1 MILRV
6 GGFFAFSGTV
16 YIATLTKWINLCKR
30 DKALAH
36 FERGYRSGYDGQK
49 RKNEESFN
57 HFKCI
62 TRYYIYTDIQWKGV
76 GCVLSDDKLVEQ
88 ILLGNE
94 NAAEELIKRYYTSI
108 LRYCRWHCS
117 NLEKAEDLTQ
127 ETFLKLFKNLSG
139 YKGKKKFK
147 AYLYTIANHLCI
159 DESRKVEFYPLEDE
173 ENIVHEY
180 NDIVRLED
188 RAEISYF
195 LKFLSSEQREAVILR
210 FGEQLSFGEI
220 AKVMGCNMRTAQSRV
235 RNALKIMRKEQENER

>member
-1 MILRV
+1 M
-6 GGFFAFSGTV
+6 
-16 YIATLTKWINLCKR
+16 
-30 DKALAH
+30 
-36 FERGYRSGYDGQK
+36 
-49 RKNEESFN
+49 
-57 HFKCI
+57 
-62 TRYYIYTDIQWKGV
+62 
-76 GCVLSDDKLVEQ
+76 LSDDELVEQ
-88 ILLGNE
+88 ILLENE

-127 ETFLKLFKNLSG
+127 E
-139 YKGKKKFK
+139 KFK

-195 LKFLSSEQREAVILR
+195 LDFLSSEQREAVILR

>member
-1 MILRV
+1 M
-6 GGFFAFSGTV
+6 
-16 YIATLTKWINLCKR
+16 
-30 DKALAH
+30 
-36 FERGYRSGYDGQK
+36 
-49 RKNEESFN
+49 
-57 HFKCI
+57 
-62 TRYYIYTDIQWKGV
+62 
-76 GCVLSDDKLVEQ
+76 LSDDELVEQ

-127 ETFLKLFKNLSG
+127 ETFLKLFKNLFR

-147 AYLYTIANHLCI
+147 AYLYTIANHLCV
-159 DESRKVEFYPLEDE
+159 DESRKVEFSPLEDE

-195 LKFLSSEQREAVILR
+195 LNFLSSEQREAVILR

-220 AKVMGCNMRTAQSRV
+220 GIKIVCSKSALFQRRLLIVIFVAAPLSRELRSSEYSRNIVSLSSRLATA
-235 RNALKIMRKEQENER
+235 

>member
-1 MILRV
+1 M
-6 GGFFAFSGTV
+6 
-16 YIATLTKWINLCKR
+16 
-30 DKALAH
+30 
-36 FERGYRSGYDGQK
+36 
-49 RKNEESFN
+49 
-57 HFKCI
+57 
-62 TRYYIYTDIQWKGV
+62 
-76 GCVLSDDKLVEQ
+76 LSDDELVEQ

-195 LKFLSSEQREAVILR
+195 LNFLSSEQREAVILR

-220 AKVMGCNMRTAQSRV
+220 AEYLPYKMQKALDLIPLVGSSTDIFRTNTFRILGKLIWSPYLLITIPVLIGILCMPFAIKSWSKRMK
-235 RNALKIMRKEQENER
+235 A